1 MSPFTGGNSDLIIQL
16 ASLVDMCGI
25 FFLHSHRTAAASDI
39 ARQCKKLL
47 HMDHFD
53 LFIPGSLCCFFQIQF
68 KTHGNTENMDTGAVA
83 PGDQRF
89 EYLFFR
95 QAYCCSSMGT
105 AQIILIVSIECFPAG
120 YFCLLDQTNSVCF
133 CCHKIT
139 LPIIRHPVNKRK
151 VNVSEKKGNANKKS
165 RRHNM
170 NDQTNPDMRKQEREQ
185 VVELGSDITKSSKG
199 NIYTLTIIGQV
210 EGHQVAPETVKTT
223 KYEHVLPLLA
233 GIEESDEIDGLLLLL
248 NTVGGDIEAGL
259 AIAEMI
265 AGMKKPTVSL
275 VLGGGHSIGIPL
287 AVCTKKSF
295 ITPTASMT
303 VHPVRMTGLVVGA
316 PQTFRY
322 FQRIQEQI
330 ADFVTS
336 NSRISRADFEHYMM
350 ATGEMATDVG
360 TILYGKE
367 AVSSGLID
375 KLGGLNDALA
385 ALHKMID
392 RNASNK
398 QGNGEKSVRK
408 S

>member
-1 MSPFTGGNSDLIIQL
+1 
-16 ASLVDMCGI
+16 
-25 FFLHSHRTAAASDI
+25 
-39 ARQCKKLL
+39 
-47 HMDHFD
+47 MD
-53 LFIPGSLCCFFQIQF
+53 
-68 KTHGNTENMDTGAVA
+68 
-83 PGDQRF
+83 
-89 EYLFFR
+89 
-95 QAYCCSSMGT
+95 
-105 AQIILIVSIECFPAG
+105 
-120 YFCLLDQTNSVCF
+120 
-133 CCHKIT
+133 
-139 LPIIRHPVNKRK
+139 
-151 VNVSEKKGNANKKS
+151 NKK
-165 RRHNM
+165 
-170 NDQTNPDMRKQEREQ
+170 DPDLMKQEREQ
-185 VVELGSDITKSSKG
+185 VVELGSDVTKSSKG

-210 EGHQVAPETVKTT
+210 EGHMIAPETVKTT

-233 GIEESDEIDGLLLLL
+233 GIEESDDIDGLLLLL

-287 AVCTKKSF
+287 AVCTKESF

-330 ADFVTS
+330 ADFVTA
-336 NSRISRADFEHYMM
+336 NSGISRERFEDYMM

-375 KLGGLNDALA
+375 HLGGLNDALT
-385 ALHKMID
+385 ALHRMI
-392 RNASNK
+392 NAQK
-398 QGNGEKSVRK
+398 EK
-408 S
+408 

>member
-1 MSPFTGGNSDLIIQL
+1 MSENKSPEMIQEE
-16 ASLVDMCGI
+16 
-25 FFLHSHRTAAASDI
+25 R
-39 ARQCKKLL
+39 RQVL
-47 HMDHFD
+47 
-53 LFIPGSLCCFFQIQF
+53 
-68 KTHGNTENMDTGAVA
+68 
-83 PGDQRF
+83 
-89 EYLFFR
+89 
-95 QAYCCSSMGT
+95 
-105 AQIILIVSIECFPAG
+105 
-120 YFCLLDQTNSVCF
+120 
-133 CCHKIT
+133 
-139 LPIIRHPVNKRK
+139 
-151 VNVSEKKGNANKKS
+151 
-165 RRHNM
+165 
-170 NDQTNPDMRKQEREQ
+170 
-185 VVELGSDITKSSKG
+185 ELGSDITKSNRG
-199 NIYTLTIIGQV
+199 NIYTLTIIGQI
-210 EGHQVAPETVKTT
+210 EGHQVLPETAKTT

-259 AIAEMI
+259 AIAEMV

-330 ADFVTS
+330 ADFVS
-336 NSRISRADFEHYMM
+336 DNSGISKEQFEKYMM

-367 AVSSGLID
+367 AVASGLID
-375 KLGGLNDALA
+375 RLGGLSDALA

-392 RNASNK
+392 K
-398 QGNGEKSVRK
+398 QRK
-408 S
+408 K

>member
-1 MSPFTGGNSDLIIQL
+1 MMET
-16 ASLVDMCGI
+16 
-25 FFLHSHRTAAASDI
+25 
-39 ARQCKKLL
+39 KKEPE
-47 HMDHFD
+47 M
-53 LFIPGSLCCFFQIQF
+53 
-68 KTHGNTENMDTGAVA
+68 K
-83 PGDQRF
+83 
-89 EYLFFR
+89 
-95 QAYCCSSMGT
+95 
-105 AQIILIVSIECFPAG
+105 
-120 YFCLLDQTNSVCF
+120 
-133 CCHKIT
+133 
-139 LPIIRHPVNKRK
+139 
-151 VNVSEKKGNANKKS
+151 
-165 RRHNM
+165 
-170 NDQTNPDMRKQEREQ
+170 KQEQ
-185 VVELGSDITKSSKG
+185 SQIVELGSDITTSGKG
-199 NIYTLTIIGQV
+199 SIYTLTIIGQV

-336 NSRISRADFEHYMM
+336 NSRISREDFERYMM

-367 AVSSGLID
+367 AVSSGLIY
-375 KLGGLNDALA
+375 KLGGLNDALT

-392 RNASNK
+392 K
-398 QGNGEKSVRK
+398 RK
-408 S
+408 GKEE

>member
-1 MSPFTGGNSDLIIQL
+1 
-16 ASLVDMCGI
+16 
-25 FFLHSHRTAAASDI
+25 
-39 ARQCKKLL
+39 
-47 HMDHFD
+47 
-53 LFIPGSLCCFFQIQF
+53 
-68 KTHGNTENMDTGAVA
+68 
-83 PGDQRF
+83 
-89 EYLFFR
+89 
-95 QAYCCSSMGT
+95 
-105 AQIILIVSIECFPAG
+105 
-120 YFCLLDQTNSVCF
+120 
-133 CCHKIT
+133 
-139 LPIIRHPVNKRK
+139 
-151 VNVSEKKGNANKKS
+151 
-165 RRHNM
+165 M
-170 NDQTNPDMRKQEREQ
+170 NEQKNPEMRKQEREQ
-185 VVELGSDITKSSKG
+185 LVELGSDLTRTGSS
-199 NIYTLTIIGQV
+199 NIYTLTIIGQI

-223 KYEHVLPLLA
+223 KYEHILPLLA
-233 GIEESDEIDGLLLLL
+233 GIEGSDEIDGLLLLL

-287 AVCTKKSF
+287 AVCTKRSF

-330 ADFVTS
+330 TDFVTA
-336 NSRISRADFEHYMM
+336 NSKISRENFEKYMM

-375 KLGGLNDALA
+375 RLGGLNDALS

-392 RNASNK
+392 HP
-398 QGNGEKSVRK
+398 KSERRQRQR
-408 S
+408 

>member
-1 MSPFTGGNSDLIIQL
+1 MEQ
-16 ASLVDMCGI
+16 
-25 FFLHSHRTAAASDI
+25 
-39 ARQCKKLL
+39 
-47 HMDHFD
+47 
-53 LFIPGSLCCFFQIQF
+53 
-68 KTHGNTENMDTGAVA
+68 
-83 PGDQRF
+83 
-89 EYLFFR
+89 
-95 QAYCCSSMGT
+95 
-105 AQIILIVSIECFPAG
+105 
-120 YFCLLDQTNSVCF
+120 
-133 CCHKIT
+133 
-139 LPIIRHPVNKRK
+139 NK
-151 VNVSEKKGNANKKS
+151 
-165 RRHNM
+165 
-170 NDQTNPDMRKQEREQ
+170 NPDVKKEEREQ
-185 VVELGSDITKSSKG
+185 VVELGSDITKSSRG

-210 EGHQVAPETVKTT
+210 EGHQVLPETAKTT

-330 ADFVTS
+330 ADFVTANS
-336 NSRISRADFEHYMM
+336 NISKEKFEGYMM

-367 AVSSGLID
+367 AVASGLID
-375 KLGGLNDALA
+375 KLGGLNDALS

-392 RNASNK
+392 KRNNSKNK
-398 QGNGEKSVRK
+398 A
-408 S
+408 

>member
-1 MSPFTGGNSDLIIQL
+1 MPPFSGGNCDLLPENCCFIQIG
-16 ASLVDMCGI
+16 GI
-25 FFLHSHRTAAASDI
+25 FLPHTYRAAAAPDI
-39 ARQCKKLL
+39 ACHRKQFLYRNQL
-47 HMDHFD
+47 HR
-53 LFIPGSLCCFFQIQF
+53 LVACGLRSLFQIQF
-68 KTHGNTENMDTGAVA
+68 AANRNAKYMNAGPFS
-83 PGDQRF
+83 PGDQRLKNLLRWESQTF
-89 EYLFFR
+89 GCMDAPKVLLVIFIKMLPAGDAGLFY
-95 QAYCCSSMGT
+95 QAYSVGLSSHLITMS
-105 AQIILIVSIECFPAG
+105 IIQYTVNNRKRMNRKIFG
-120 YFCLLDQTNSVCF
+120 YPRKKHLEVTMN
-133 CCHKIT
+133 
-139 LPIIRHPVNKRK
+139 NKA
-151 VNVSEKKGNANKKS
+151 NAE
-165 RRHNM
+165 M
-170 NDQTNPDMRKQEREQ
+170 AKQEQER
-185 VVELGSDITKSSKG
+185 VVELGADITKSSKG

-210 EGHQVAPETVKTT
+210 EGHMIAPETVKTT

-233 GIEESDEIDGLLLLL
+233 GIEESDDIDGLLLLL

-295 ITPTASMT
+295 ITHTASMT

-330 ADFVTS
+330 ADFVTANS
-336 NSRISRADFEHYMM
+336 NISRERFEQYMM

-375 KLGGLNDALA
+375 RLGGLNDALA
-385 ALHKMID
+385 ALHRMID
-392 RNASNK
+392 K
-398 QGNGEKSVRK
+398 QKGKGKN
-408 S
+408 

>member
-1 MSPFTGGNSDLIIQL
+1 MENKSNAEQ
-16 ASLVDMCGI
+16 
-25 FFLHSHRTAAASDI
+25 
-39 ARQCKKLL
+39 KKE
-47 HMDHFD
+47 D
-53 LFIPGSLCCFFQIQF
+53 
-68 KTHGNTENMDTGAVA
+68 
-83 PGDQRF
+83 
-89 EYLFFR
+89 
-95 QAYCCSSMGT
+95 
-105 AQIILIVSIECFPAG
+105 
-120 YFCLLDQTNSVCF
+120 
-133 CCHKIT
+133 
-139 LPIIRHPVNKRK
+139 
-151 VNVSEKKGNANKKS
+151 
-165 RRHNM
+165 
-170 NDQTNPDMRKQEREQ
+170 REQ

-210 EGHQVAPETVKTT
+210 EGHQVLPETAKTT

-233 GIEESDEIDGLLLLL
+233 GIEESEEIDGLLLLL

-330 ADFVTS
+330 ADFVTA
-336 NSRISRADFEHYMM
+336 NSGITKEQFEGYMM

-375 KLGGLNDALA
+375 RLGGLSDALNC
-385 ALHKMID
+385 LHKMIE
-392 RNASNK
+392 K
-398 QGNGEKSVRK
+398 QKSK
-408 S
+408 QKPQ